1 MSNLYKA
8 AVITVSDKGSR
19 GEREDTSGPLI
30 CRILEEDG
38 WEITHTQIV
47 PDEVKD
53 IKAVL
58 INCADRRQIPL
69 ILTTGGTGFSPR
81 DWTPEA
87 TMDVVERP
95 VPGIPEAMRAASMQI
110 TNRGC
115 LSRAAAGIRK
125 SSLIVNLPG
134 SEKAASENLQAV
146 LDSIRHGVDMLLSA
160 GSADCGVQRAVVRA
174 VCISEIKGIQKHEIE
189 VAKLVEDHGIEGDAH
204 AGNWH
209 RQVSLLGKESVDKMQ
224 EKISFELF
232 PGAFAE
238 NILTEGICLY
248 ELPVGTI
255 LQIGTAVGEVTQ
267 IGKECHFDCEIRRK
281 AGDCVMPREGIFVK
295 VLKGGE
301 VKAGDEIRTLENYR
315 G

>member
-1 MSNLYKA
+1 MNPYKA
-8 AVITVSDKGSR
+8 AVITVSDKGAR

-30 CRILEEDG
+30 CQMLENEG
-38 WEITHTQIV
+38 WEIVHTEII
-47 PDEVKD
+47 PDETKD
-53 IKAVL
+53 IKEVL

-69 ILTTGGTGFSPR
+69 IITTGGTGFSPR

-87 TMDVVERP
+87 TMQVVERP
-95 VPGIPEAMRAASMQI
+95 VPGIPETMRAASMQI
-110 TNRGC
+110 TDRGC

-134 SEKAASENLQAV
+134 SEKAASENLAAV
-146 LDSIRHGVDMLLSA
+146 LGPIRHGVDMLLSA
-160 GSADCGVQRAVVRA
+160 GSADCGGQRAVVKA

-189 VAKLVEDHGIEGDAH
+189 SAHLTADHGIDGDAH

-224 EKISFELF
+224 EQISFELF

-238 NILTEGICLY
+238 NILTEGITLY
-248 ELPVGTI
+248 ELPVGTV
-255 LQIGTAVGEVTQ
+255 LRIGTAVGEVTQ

-295 VLKGGE
+295 ILKDGD
-301 VKAGDEIRTLENYR
+301 VKAGDEVTVLENYQ